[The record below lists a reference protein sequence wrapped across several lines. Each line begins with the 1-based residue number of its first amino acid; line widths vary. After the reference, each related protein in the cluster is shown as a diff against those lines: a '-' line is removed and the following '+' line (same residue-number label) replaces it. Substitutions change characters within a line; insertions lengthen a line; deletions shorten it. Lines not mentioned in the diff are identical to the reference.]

1 MASGAVSLSSLPS
14 LNLLSFPA
22 QEHDCL
28 GVAFENLGGV
38 LGSVGNP
45 GRAAPSTSSS
55 THKDFFGMIG
65 EGDDECVG
73 KDTATVDVP
82 PATQYARMPSGR
94 ERRNEEGE
102 CSVAR
107 CPALRVSAT
116 HSVTPHFWHDLLL
129 LLLQCPEYT
138 LQTGCLRSRR
148 RSREVL
154 KRSH

>member
-1 MASGAVSLSSLPS
+1 MGMWLLALSLFPLPS

-22 QEHDCL
+22 LEHDCL

-82 PATQYARMPSGR
+82 PATQRSMRECLQGGR
-94 ERRNEEGE
+94 EGGGGG
-102 CSVAR
+102 V
-107 CPALRVSAT
+107 
-116 HSVTPHFWHDLLL
+116 
-129 LLLQCPEYT
+129 
-138 LQTGCLRSRR
+138 
-148 RSREVL
+148 
-154 KRSH
+154 